1 MKKLINVLIIALLFL
16 GTTGCKNINEASFKI
31 LSSPSEADVY
41 INGGLKGKTPLTITL
56 PYGNYEIEI
65 KKENYEVEKREL
77 TVNRKTK
84 DINIALSEKKRCD
97 VVLNI
102 QESPLLKSPY
112 SVYLDGHFTGEV
124 TECTLKNIPKG
135 THTIKLVS
143 LEDIRE
149 KTINL
154 TGDITLSRQDFD
166 RAISYGNYSWLSSL
180 MDIEDY
186 SEQYTKEMKWIVFND
201 DKPLVDVCCSP
212 AATAYSN
219 IFVNETVN
227 VSGYIEKEATIDNFN
242 IVFPSGKKVHFDT
255 TEKNGY
261 RVFSKKVTF
270 DEVGKYTIG
279 KGSPFEV
286 LYKATPLPPAK
297 TTYELFGERGDTVAI
312 PENTEETIRL
322 FITDANGNPVINK
335 SIGMY
340 GAKTDSHGIV
350 TLKVKGECGF
360 GGITVNGE
368 NVGVRLYGGLIGWV
382 YHTTTLYKK
391 DVDIKYINGDV
402 YIPKALVLGYFSNE
416 FIKDTQILDGKEYAD
431 LETLKGG
438 GPIGGGSIESGPILV
453 CSVIITDD
461 AIEFLKMCDMVP

>member
-1 MKKLINVLIIALLFL
+1 
-16 GTTGCKNINEASFKI
+16 
-31 LSSPSEADVY
+31 VY
-41 INGGLKGKTPLTITL
+41 INGNLKGKTPLTITL
-56 PYGNYEIEI
+56 SYGDYEIEI

-102 QESPLLKSPY
+102 QESPLLESPY
-112 SVYLDGHFTGEV
+112 TVYLDGHFTVEV

-135 THTIKLVS
+135 THTIRLVS
-143 LEDIRE
+143 LEDILE

-154 TGDITLSRQDFD
+154 AGDITLSRQDFN
-166 RAISYGNYSWLSSL
+166 RAISYSNYSWLSSL

-186 SEQYTKEMKWIVFND
+186 SEHYGKGMKLIVFND
-201 DKPLVDVCCSP
+201 DKPLVNVCCSA

-227 VSGYIEKEATIDNFN
+227 VSGYIEKEAAINNFD

-261 RVFSKKVTF
+261 MVFSKKVTF

-286 LYKATPLPPAK
+286 LYKATPLSLTK
-297 TTYELFGERGDTVAI
+297 TIYELFGEIYELSGKRGDTVAI
-312 PENTEETIRL
+312 PENTEETIKL
-322 FITDANGNPVINK
+322 FITDANGKPVINK

-350 TLKVKGECGF
+350 ALKVKGKCGF
-360 GGITVNGE
+360 YGITVNGE
-368 NVGVRLYGGLIGWV
+368 NVGVRLYGGLIGCV
-382 YHTTTLYKK
+382 YHTTTLNKK

-402 YIPKALVLGYFSNE
+402 YIPKALVLEYFSNE
-416 FIKDTQILDGKEYAD
+416 FIKDTKIIDGKEYAD

-438 GPIGGGSIESGPILV
+438 GPIGGGSIESGPILA

-461 AIEFLKMCDMVP
+461 EIEFLKMCDMVP